1 MATPDQANLAIGVMT
16 VLIVV
21 FLSLGTKKNRK

>member
-21 FLSLGTKKNRK
+21 FLSMGTKKNRK